1 MPDCTPISVAAAQ
14 LDGVAYNADG
24 LVPAIIQEEG
34 TGRILMMAW
43 MNDESLRR
51 SLETGRTWFWSRS
64 RQEYWCKGESSGD
77 RQYIR
82 EAFFDCDGDTLL
94 FTVEQEGNCACHT
107 GEDSCFFRSFGPETA
122 AG

>member
-1 MPDCTPISVAAAQ
+1 MPECTPISVTEAQ

-82 EAFFDCDGDTLL
+82 GAFFDCDGDTLL
-94 FTVEQEGNCACHT
+94 F
-107 GEDSCFFRSFGPETA
+107 GPETA

>member
-1 MPDCTPISVAAAQ
+1 MPECAPIDVTDAQ
-14 LDGVAYNADG
+14 LQAVSYNADG
-24 LVPAIIQEEG
+24 LVPAIVQEEG

-82 EAFFDCDGDTLL
+82 DASFDCDGDTLL
-94 FTVEQEGNCACHT
+94 FTVEQEGKGACHT
-107 GEDSCFFRSFGPETA
+107 GEYSCFFRSFGPEPAT
-122 AG
+122 G